1 MIIVGG
7 TAAKTG
13 EAPWQVLIENM
24 NNAEICGGAI
34 INQLFVLTA
43 AHCTELFRQNGQ
55 GKFSYPANILS
66 EFIAYL
72 LSVIHSSPTWYSA
85 EL

>member
-7 TAAKTG
+7 TSAKTG

-34 INQLFVLTA
+34 INELFVLTA
-43 AHCTELFRQNGQ
+43 AHCTELFRQNGK

-66 EFIAYL
+66 EFKTYL
-72 LSVIHSSPTWYSA
+72 MGLI
-85 EL
+85 